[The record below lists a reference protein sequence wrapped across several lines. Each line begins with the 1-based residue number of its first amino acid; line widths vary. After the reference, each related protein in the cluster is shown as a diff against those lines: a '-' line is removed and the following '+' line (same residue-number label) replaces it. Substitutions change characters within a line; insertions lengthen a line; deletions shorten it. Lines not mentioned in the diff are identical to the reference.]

1 MTHPMNDIARQARQ
15 GSVAAIIQILNEKLA
30 KTGVRT
36 RAVLENG
43 VLQLLCEAAKPEQ
56 LEQSTVVERV
66 RQILEPLAPRNI
78 RRVRI
83 NSRIVREQ
91 QLLWLEEITREPEK
105 QLLWYQDITLAR
117 PNFFKRLLEDIKNR
131 NSESA
136 PFPLV
141 ANSTA
146 ASRYKRET
154 NLFWQ
159 GTLVGGISLMLF
171 LVLGVT
177 LANSLG
183 FLNLPIFK
191 VVLQAQPKTTPDPFA
206 YAVRLAEAASNDGKK
221 AQSAAD
227 WLKIAAKWQQAS
239 DLMATVP
246 PSDPRYKTAQHRA
259 ALYRQNSKATQLK
272 AEKMRSPLN

>member
-56 LEQSTVVERV
+56 LEQSTVVEGV
-66 RQILEPLAPRNI
+66 RQILESLAPRNI

-91 QLLWLEEITREPEK
+91 QLLWLEEISREPEK

-117 PNFFKRLLEDIKNR
+117 PNFFKRLLEDIRNR

-141 ANSTA
+141 ANSQFS
-146 ASRYKRET
+146 SRYKRET

-159 GTLVGGISLMLF
+159 GTLVGGISLMFF
-171 LVLGVT
+171 LVLGVA

-183 FLNLPIFK
+183 WPIFK

-206 YAVRLAEAASNDGKK
+206 YAVRLAEGASNDGKK

-246 PSDPRYKTAQHRA
+246 PNDPRYKTAQHRA